1 MNVSDYYRIL
11 DIPENAGIDEIKN
24 AFRRKAKAYHPD
36 INKCKGAHQKFI
48 DLNEAYTYLVDLH
61 ARSSGNSRGSSP
73 GPAANE
79 DYYRQWIQHERQKAR
94 ERAARQARMRF
105 EEFRRSTAYRTTTML
120 SHLLDYFLLFLGFF
134 VIIAAGIGL
143 YTQGLYIERN
153 GEEVLNTGGIIAD
166 IVITIAGILFI
177 MVSWSNIKLYR
188 EKQKNGRKP

>member
-1 MNVSDYYRIL
+1 MNASEYYRIL
-11 DIPENAGIDEIKN
+11 GIPDTAGIEEIKN

-36 INKCKGAHQKFI
+36 INKSEEAHQKFVDI
-48 DLNEAYTYLVDLH
+48 NEAYNYLMDLH
-61 ARSSGNSRGSSP
+61 THSSNSGGDTASTFSR
-73 GPAANE
+73 E
-79 DYYRQWIQHERQKAR
+79 EYYHQWIQQERQKAR

-143 YTQGLYIERN
+143 YMQGLYIEQN

-166 IVITIAGILFI
+166 IVITVAGILFI
-177 MVSWSNIKLYR
+177 VVSWSNIRHYR
-188 EKQKNGRKP
+188 NNEKNK